1 MEPPVDKA
9 VALIFKIPSYGEKQ
23 SACASK
29 REAQALF
36 RYSTIVQ
43 QPRGTIVL
51 NMRALVDG
59 RSLGGIYRC
68 GWVIK
73 LVVLRSLFNYCTIN
87 LDIARLAFLYNH

>member
-1 MEPPVDKA
+1 MESPIDKA
-9 VALIFKIPSYGEKQ
+9 LALIFKIPSYGQKQ

-29 REAQALF
+29 GEAQALF

-43 QPRGTIVL
+43 QPRGTIVS

-59 RSLGGIYRC
+59 RSLGGIYRR

-73 LVVLRSLFNYCTIN
+73 LEVLSSLFNYGTLN
-87 LDIARLAFLYNH
+87 LAIASQAF